1 MINKIVNYMKKYIY
15 LFVIAFL
22 TSLLGIACSRD
33 KAQQRIIPAV
43 PVAVYKIIPQAAEYY
58 DTYPATVTP
67 LNQVEL
73 RSEVSGYLTDIYFK
87 DGQHVTKGMKLYG
100 IDQQQYKGAYDQA
113 VANLNVAKANL
124 TKAQQDADRYQELAK
139 NDAIARQVLEHS
151 EADLQ
156 TAKMQVAAAENNVK
170 VVQTNLRY
178 SIIYAPFDG
187 SIGISL
193 VKLGSSIS
201 AGQTLLNTISSDNP
215 MAVDLSVDEKQIN
228 RFIDLLQKKIDNADS
243 TFSLV
248 LPDQSIYPYLGKIL
262 LLDRAVDPQTGTIK
276 TRVVFSNPKNNLRAG
291 LTCNMRIRNSNSKNT
306 ILIPFKAV
314 VEQMGEYF
322 VFVVNGN
329 KVTQH
334 KISIGMQINDKI
346 IVREGLQ
353 SGESIVTEGTQKLK
367 DNSIVAINT
376 AGVKT
381 NPKSTGGN

>member
-1 MINKIVNYMKKYIY
+1 MINKIVNNMKKYIY
-15 LFVIAFL
+15 LFVIACL
-22 TSLLGIACSRD
+22 TSLLGFACGRD
-33 KAQQRIIPAV
+33 KAQQKTVSAV
-43 PVAVYKIIPQAAEYY
+43 PVTVYKVIPESAQYY

-73 RSEVSGYLTDIYFK
+73 RSEVSGYLTDINFK

-124 TKAQQDADRYQELAK
+124 IKAQQDADRYNDLAK

-156 TAKMQVAAAENNVK
+156 TAKMQVAASENNVK
-170 VVQTNLRY
+170 VVGTNLRY

-193 VKLGSSIS
+193 VKLGSSVS

-215 MAVDLSVDEKQIN
+215 MAVDFSVDEKQIN
-228 RFIDLLQKKIDNADS
+228 RFMDLLQKKTGDSDS

-248 LPDQSIYPYLGKIL
+248 LPDKTVYPYLGKIIL
-262 LLDRAVDPQTGTIK
+262 IDRAIDSQTGTIK

-291 LTCNMRIRNSNSKNT
+291 LTCNMRILNQNANNT

-314 VEQMGEYF
+314 IEQMGEYF
-322 VFVVNGN
+322 VFVVNNN
-329 KVTQH
+329 KVTQR
-334 KISIGMQINDKI
+334 KISIGMQVNDKI
-346 IVREGLQ
+346 IVQEGLQ
-353 SGESIVTEGTQKLK
+353 TDEIIVTQGTQKLR
-367 DNSIVAINT
+367 DNAIVELNT
-376 AGVKT
+376 PGYK
-381 NPKSTGGN
+381 

>member
-1 MINKIVNYMKKYIY
+1 MINKIVNHMKKYIY
-15 LFVIAFL
+15 LFVIAGL
-22 TSLLGIACSRD
+22 TSLLGFACGND
-33 KAQQRIIPAV
+33 KAQQKSIPAV
-43 PVAVYKIIPQAAEYY
+43 PVTVYKIIPESAQYY

-67 LNQVEL
+67 MNQVEL

-87 DGQHVTKGMKLYG
+87 DGQHVTKGMKLYS

-124 TKAQQDADRYQELAK
+124 IKAQQDYERYQELAK

-151 EADLQ
+151 ESDLQ
-156 TAKMQVAAAENNVK
+156 TAKMQVAASENNVK
-170 VVQTNLRY
+170 VVGTNLRY

-215 MAVDLSVDEKQIN
+215 MAVDFSVDEKQIN
-228 RFIDLLQKKIDNADS
+228 RFNELLQKKTETSDS

-248 LPDQSIYPYLGKIL
+248 LPDKTIYPYPGKIIL
-262 LLDRAVDPQTGTIK
+262 IDRAVDPQTGTIK
-276 TRVVFSNPKNNLRAG
+276 TRVVFPNPRNNLRAG
-291 LTCNMRIRNSNSKNT
+291 LTCNMRILSRSADNT

-329 KVTQH
+329 KVTQR

-346 IVREGLQ
+346 IVREGLR
-353 SGESIVTEGTQKLK
+353 SGEIIVTQGTQKLK
-367 DNSIVAINT
+367 DNAIVEINMP
-376 AGVKT
+376 GYK
-381 NPKSTGGN
+381 

>member
-1 MINKIVNYMKKYIY
+1 MKKYIY
-15 LFVIAFL
+15 LFVIACL
-22 TSLLGIACSRD
+22 TSLLGIACGRD
-33 KAQQRIIPAV
+33 KAQQKTVSAV
-43 PVAVYKIIPQAAEYY
+43 SVTVYKIIPETAQYY
-58 DTYPATVTP
+58 DIYPATVTP
-67 LNQVEL
+67 LNQVDV
-73 RSEVSGYLTDIYFK
+73 RSEVSGYLKDIYFK

-100 IDQQQYKGAYDQA
+100 IDQQQYIGAYDQA

-124 TKAQQDADRYQELAK
+124 IKAQQDADRYQELAK

-156 TAKMQVAAAENNVK
+156 TAKMQVAASENNVK
-170 VVQTNLRY
+170 VVETNLRY

-215 MAVDLSVDEKQIN
+215 MAVDISVDEKQIN
-228 RFIDLLQKKIDNADS
+228 RFMDLLQKKTNNSDS

-248 LPDQSIYPYLGKIL
+248 LPDKTIYPYLGKIVL
-262 LLDRAVDPQTGTIK
+262 IDRAVDSQTGTIK

-291 LTCNMRIRNSNSKNT
+291 LTCNMRILNQNANNT

-322 VFVVNGN
+322 VFVVNNN
-329 KVTQH
+329 KVTQR
-334 KISIGMQINDKI
+334 KISIGIQINDKI

-353 SGESIVTEGTQKLK
+353 AGEIVVTQGTQKLR
-367 DNSIVAINT
+367 DNAVVDLNT
-376 AGVKT
+376 PGGKT
-381 NPKSTGGN
+381 NPSGTGGY

>member
-1 MINKIVNYMKKYIY
+1 MKNYIY
-15 LFVIAFL
+15 LFII
-22 TSLLGIACSRD
+22 TCIISLLGIACSSN
-33 KAQQRIIPAV
+33 KAQQRMASSV
-43 PVAVYKIIPQAAEYY
+43 PVSVYKIIPETVEYY
-58 DTYPATVTP
+58 DEYPATVTP
-67 LNQVEL
+67 LNQVDL
-73 RSEVSGYLTDIYFK
+73 RSEVSGYLTGIYFK

-124 TKAQQDADRYQELAK
+124 IKAQQDADRYKELAK
-139 NDAIARQVLEHS
+139 NDAIARQVVEHS

-170 VVQTNLRY
+170 VVETNFRY
-178 SIIYAPFDG
+178 AIIYAPFDG

-193 VKLGSSIS
+193 VKLSSSIS

-215 MAVDLSVDEKQIN
+215 MAVDFSVDEKQIN
-228 RFIDLLQKKIDNADS
+228 RFMDLLQKKTDNSDS

-248 LPDQSIYPYLGKIL
+248 LPDQTKYPYLGKII

-276 TRVVFSNPKNNLRAG
+276 TRVVFPNPKNNLRAG
-291 LTCNMRIRNSNSKNT
+291 LTCNMRVLYRNSNNT

-314 VEQMGEYF
+314 IEQMGEYS

-329 KVTQH
+329 KVTQRR
-334 KISIGMQINDKI
+334 ISTGRQINDKI

-353 SGESIVTEGTQKLK
+353 PGETIVTEGTQKLR
-367 DNSIVAINT
+367 DNAVVAVNT
-376 AGVKT
+376 PGTKT
-381 NPKSTGGN
+381 NSGSTGGY

>member
-1 MINKIVNYMKKYIY
+1 MKKYIY
-15 LFVIAFL
+15 LFVIACL
-22 TSLLGIACSRD
+22 TSLLGIACGRD
-33 KAQQRIIPAV
+33 KAQQKTVPAV
-43 PVAVYKIIPQAAEYY
+43 PVTVYKIIPETAQYF

-67 LNQVEL
+67 LNQVDL

-100 IDQQQYKGAYDQA
+100 IDQQQYKGTYDQA

-124 TKAQQDADRYQELAK
+124 IKAQQDADRYQELAK
-139 NDAIARQVLEHS
+139 NDAIARQVVEHS

-156 TAKMQVAAAENNVK
+156 TAKMQVAASENNVK
-170 VVQTNLRY
+170 VVETNLRY

-215 MAVDLSVDEKQIN
+215 MAVDISVDEKQIN
-228 RFIDLLQKKIDNADS
+228 RFMDLLQKKTDGSDS

-248 LPDQSIYPYLGKIL
+248 LPDKTIYPYLGKIIL
-262 LLDRAVDPQTGTIK
+262 IDRAVDSQTGTIK
-276 TRVVFSNPKNNLRAG
+276 TRVVFSNPRNNLRAG
-291 LTCNMRIRNSNSKNT
+291 LTCNMRILNQNASNT

-329 KVTQH
+329 KVTQR

-353 SGESIVTEGTQKLK
+353 AGEIIVIQGMQKLK
-367 DNSIVAINT
+367 DNAIVNLNT
-376 AGVKT
+376 PGRQ
-381 NPKSTGGN
+381 

>member
-1 MINKIVNYMKKYIY
+1 LINKIVNHMKKYFY
-15 LFVIAFL
+15 LFVIACIA
-22 TSLLGIACSRD
+22 SLIGIACSGD
-33 KAQQRIIPAV
+33 KAQQKTVSAV
-43 PVAVYKIIPQAAEYY
+43 PVTAYKIIPETAKYY

-67 LNQVEL
+67 LNQVDL

-113 VANLNVAKANL
+113 VANLNVAKSNL
-124 TKAQQDADRYQELAK
+124 IRAQQDADRYNELAK

-156 TAKMQVAAAENNVK
+156 TAKMQVAASENNVK
-170 VVQTNLRY
+170 VVGTNLRY
-178 SIIYAPFDG
+178 SIIYAPFEG
-187 SIGISL
+187 SVGISL

-215 MAVDLSVDEKQIN
+215 MAVDFSVDEKQIN
-228 RFIDLLQKKIDNADS
+228 RFMDLLQMKTGDSDS

-248 LPDQSIYPYLGKIL
+248 LPDKTIYPYLGKIIL
-262 LLDRAVDPQTGTIK
+262 IDRAIDSQTGTIK

-291 LTCNMRIRNSNSKNT
+291 LTCNMRILNKNADNT

-322 VFVVNGN
+322 VFVVNNN
-329 KVTQH
+329 KATQR
-334 KISIGMQINDKI
+334 KISIGMQVNDKI

-353 SGESIVTEGTQKLK
+353 TGEVIVTQGTQKLR
-367 DNSIVAINT
+367 DNAIVELNT
-376 AGVKT
+376 PGHQ
-381 NPKSTGGN
+381 